1 MVSNQYDYCIVA
13 SRTDVGCKRAANE
26 DSMGQLDTINGRVV
40 VVCDGMG
47 GHVGGATASKI
58 AVETILEFLNGQ
70 RFDDIR
76 EGMGMAIDAA
86 NRAILAYANVHPEL
100 TGMGS
105 TCVLLVIR
113 EGLVYIAHVGDS
125 RIYLVR
131 NRIITQ
137 LTKDHSYVQMLV
149 DNGEITKE
157 QAEHHPRKNEITNA
171 LGIPQMTPA
180 TVKED
185 AILPEA
191 GDSFLLC
198 SDGLSGPVE
207 EKVINKIISD
217 HTIRVQQRVDML
229 IEKARENGGPDN
241 ITAQVV
247 EFVMTPKD
255 SLDNKKKKIHP
266 AIWYVL
272 GSVVLIAI
280 GITLFFVLKRQT
292 NVTDNKPTENDV
304 ILTSQPTEQEEKV
317 TTIVPPTTTTPS
329 SIPPQED
336 LDKNVVEPKLTIESY
351 LDSVSVGD
359 SVVIRKMKNQWSIY
373 IGGRTTLINKKWH
386 LSRYEK
392 IDFSID
398 NLDTP
403 TLYVWRNNG
412 QLSKEEKYVVTF
424 TSGNDKQIFKIVA
437 KKGELEDQIVA
448 VSPTASTDNA
458 TNNNT
463 TSDPSDDKQKA
474 EATDSQQNKAT
485 EESANTTSDDNVE
498 GSTPVGTVT
507 DSSDTQ
513 ATKEAAKGERKKNK
527 AIKKSEKT
535 R

>member
-207 EKVINKIISD
+207 EKVINKIVSD

-241 ITAQVV
+241 ITAQIV

-255 SLDNKKKKIHP
+255 LSNSKAKIRP
-266 AIWYVL
+266 VIWYAL
-272 GSVVLIAI
+272 GSIVLIAI
-280 GITLFFVLKRQT
+280 GIILFFILKPQT
-292 NVTDNKPTENDV
+292 SETNDNSSNEDTES
-304 ILTSQPTEQEEKV
+304 LTPSPTEQTPVLPSVVPDTISQSTNNNDTRVSEIP
-317 TTIVPPTTTTPS
+317 IVPKP
-329 SIPPQED
+329 
-336 LDKNVVEPKLTIESY
+336 TIENYSKT
-351 LDSVSVGD
+351 VGVGD
-359 SVVIRKMKNQWSIY
+359 SVVIRKMENQWMIR
-373 IGGRTTLINKKWH
+373 IGEETYMFERKWKLSQYDVDFTMDNTTNPTYYFWQNIGKFSESKNFVVIFMLGRNEK
-386 LSRYEK
+386 RY
-392 IDFSID
+392 
-398 NLDTP
+398 
-403 TLYVWRNNG
+403 
-412 QLSKEEKYVVTF
+412 Q
-424 TSGNDKQIFKIVA
+424 IVA
-437 KKGELEDQIVA
+437 KKGELKDQILA
-448 VSPTASTDNA
+448 TPNTNVSDSASNNA
-458 TNNNT
+458 TNTTIDSTSSKISKNLGNPPQNQT
-463 TSDPSDDKQKA
+463 SEESTSSNGDKKVQENATSDTITVPLDTTKTEKKQEKQKD
-474 EATDSQQNKAT
+474 DSK
-485 EESANTTSDDNVE
+485 
-498 GSTPVGTVT
+498 P
-507 DSSDTQ
+507 
-513 ATKEAAKGERKKNK
+513 KRKRNN
-527 AIKKSEKT
+527 
-535 R
+535 